1 MNLLFQ
7 AHLARILPNYQKH
20 KYVLAI
26 SGGLDSMVLVDL
38 MLDLCSKEQL
48 VVAHFNHRTRH
59 EESDGD
65 SFFVRQ
71 FAHSRKLV
79 FEAEERKGQKLS
91 EAALRLERYQFLERI
106 KEKHQC
112 NYVVLAHHLQDQI
125 ETFLMR
131 ILRGTGLDG
140 LAVMAPKNGYWI
152 RPLLI
157 FSKETLEQ
165 EAQKKQIQ
173 YRVDSSN
180 TDSKY
185 FRNEIRLN
193 LIPQLEKLS
202 EKYGGKEKWLQR
214 LAPLFE
220 EIRGAKKELNR
231 KTSKKLFAVS
241 VQTPFWVRI
250 SREKMD
256 LFSGAEK
263 KRALRQILAALDI
276 ETFSSGELLR
286 LETGLKTFRRN
297 FSAKGLEVSE
307 SCGYLY
313 FKNRIVS
320 ANTPYLEYR
329 QTGTEVS
336 CDLLGLALT
345 VKGNFKDCEWRQVRP
360 GDRFRGKKVKE
371 YFLGKRI
378 PRPEREL
385 IPVLAVKGSNE
396 LKWVYPDRHPQIEV
410 KNIEFPFAVGVS

>member
-1 MNLLFQ
+1 
-7 AHLARILPNYQKH
+7 
-20 KYVLAI
+20 
-26 SGGLDSMVLVDL
+26 MVLVDL
-38 MLDLCSKEQL
+38 MLELCSKEQL
-48 VVAHFNHRTRH
+48 VVAHFNHRTRSQ
-59 EESDGD
+59 ESDRD
-65 SFFVRQ
+65 SLFVKQ
-71 FAHSRKLV
+71 FAHSRKLI
-79 FEAEERKGQKLS
+79 FETEERRGQKLS
-91 EAALRLERYQFLERI
+91 EAALRLERYQFLERV
-106 KEKHQC
+106 KNKHQC

-165 EAQKKQIQ
+165 EALKKQIQ

-185 FRNEIRLN
+185 FRNEVRLN
-193 LIPQLEKLS
+193 LLPQLEKLS

-231 KTSKKLFAVS
+231 KTSKKLFKVS

-256 LFSGAEK
+256 LFSSAEK
-263 KRALRQILAALDI
+263 KRALRQILAALEI
-276 ETFSSGELLR
+276 ETFSASELIR
-286 LETGLKTFRRN
+286 LETGLKTFSRN

-336 CDLLGLALT
+336 CEILGLALT